1 MKTLIV
7 TATVAATL
15 AGLHSAA
22 HAQQRAPV
30 YRYCLM
36 ENSGGGAFGSGG
48 GTLLCRFNTYAQCM
62 ASRTGST
69 DSCMINPQISM
80 RR

>member
-7 TATVAATL
+7 ATTVAAAL
-15 AGLHSAA
+15 VGLQSVAQ
-22 HAQQRAPV
+22 AQQRAPV
-30 YRYCLM
+30 YRYCLL
-36 ENSGGGAFGSGG
+36 EYLGPRGGG

-62 ASRTGST
+62 ASRSGQS
-69 DSCMINPQISM
+69 DSCMVNPEYSI